1 MPPVYE
7 RKAEGHPIPE
17 GVAPHWRFKLDHDA
31 IIDWTDLIRG
41 PQHFDPKLISDPV
54 IRRADGSRLYL
65 LPSVIDDVDL
75 KVTHP
80 ARRDHVTN
88 SAIQVQMFEA
98 LGATPPAFAH
108 EALLVAAEGKLS
120 KRLGS
125 SGVDELRAAG
135 IEPMALNSLLARLE
149 RRSRSRRRPRWKSLA
164 VGLIFRHSAGP
175 RRISTCRSRAGQP
188 QAAPPPRLY
197 RSRGSAL
204 DGVGEAEWA
213 LLAGNI
219 DHLGELTDWSPVLDG
234 EISPPP

>member
-1 MPPVYE
+1 M
-7 RKAEGHPIPE
+7 
-17 GVAPHWRFKLDHDA
+17 
-31 IIDWTDLIRG
+31 
-41 PQHFDPKLISDPV
+41 
-54 IRRADGSRLYL
+54 IRRADGSWLYL

-135 IEPMALNSLLARLE
+135 IEPMALNSLLARLGTSQPVE
-149 RRSRSRRRPRWKSLA
+149 AKATLEEP

-175 RRISTCRSRAGQP
+175 RRISTSQSSRSTASCSTTSIIP
-188 QAAPPPRLY
+188 QSRIGPRRRRRGGMGASGRKH
-197 RSRGSAL
+197 RSPRG
-204 DGVGEAEWA
+204 
-213 LLAGNI
+213 
-219 DHLGELTDWSPVLDG
+219 LTDWSPVLDG
-234 EISPPP
+234 EIRLPLDEKERAFLSEAAAAEAIDWNTDPWSQLISALKQRTDRKARHFSVRFASR